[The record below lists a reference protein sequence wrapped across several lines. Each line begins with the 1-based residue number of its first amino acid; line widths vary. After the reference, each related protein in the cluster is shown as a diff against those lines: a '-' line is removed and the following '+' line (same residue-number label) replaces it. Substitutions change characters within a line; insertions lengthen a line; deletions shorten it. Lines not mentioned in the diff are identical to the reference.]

1 MESKVSVKDSKEA
14 LIFRFEGDLDN
25 VACIKYKSTIAEIIT
40 QKLKKIVVFDLNHV
54 SFIDSSGIGLI
65 LNRFKQVSQYQGKFV
80 ICGVNS
86 QIKKT
91 ICISGIA
98 GSLNV
103 YEDIYENIKDCVV
116 NAI

>member
-14 LIFRFEGDLDN
+14 LIFRFDGDLDN
-25 VACIKYKSTIAEIIT
+25 VTCLKYKSSIEEMIQ

-65 LNRFKQVSQYQGKFV
+65 LSRFKQVCLYQGKFV
-80 ICGVNS
+80 ICGVNN

-98 GSLNV
+98 GMLNV